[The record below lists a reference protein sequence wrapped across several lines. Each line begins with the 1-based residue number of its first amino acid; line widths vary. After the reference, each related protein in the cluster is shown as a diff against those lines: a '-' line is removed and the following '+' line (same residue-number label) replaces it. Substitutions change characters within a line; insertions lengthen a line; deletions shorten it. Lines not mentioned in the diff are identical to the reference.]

1 MEHNMNTR
9 KHELGSPQNTVELA
23 VAELDEVSGGR
34 RAIEGEIQYLNWI
47 KTIYAPWA
55 NMTIGGG
62 RTAIC

>member
-1 MEHNMNTR
+1 MNTR
-9 KHELGSPQNTVELA
+9 KHELGSRQNTVELA
-23 VAELDEVSGGR
+23 VAELDAVSGGR